1 VLRESTESR
10 QDRASERAAVD
21 AALMARI
28 AAGEREEPL
37 IELYER
43 YGTHL
48 YRFGRRRLGDGN
60 DAEELVQET
69 FVRLW
74 RAAGRFDPGR
84 SSVRSFV
91 YMLAERVAVDLHRRA
106 AARPAAAA
114 LDPATA
120 PPEPADGAE
129 QERTLLGLEVRE
141 ALDALDDRHRE
152 VLELG
157 YRGELTQSEIADRLD
172 VPLGTVKSRT
182 YHALRALR
190 RELALRGLDG

>member
-1 VLRESTESR
+1 MLGDSTEVR
-10 QDRASERAAVD
+10 ELRARDRAALE

-28 AAGEREEPL
+28 ANGEREEPL

-48 YRFGRRRLGDGN
+48 YRFGRRRLGHGQ

-74 RAAGRFDPGR
+74 RGAGRFDPER

-106 AARPAAAA
+106 SARPGSAATPPGA
-114 LDPATA
+114 
-120 PPEPADGAE
+120 PEPADPAE
-129 QERTLLGLEVRE
+129 TERTLLALEVRE
-141 ALDALDDRHRE
+141 ALDALGDNHRE

-157 YRGELTQSEIADRLD
+157 YRGELTQREIAARLD
-172 VPLGTVKSRT
+172 LPLGTVKSRT

-190 RELALRGLDG
+190 RELYLRGLDG

>member
-1 VLRESTESR
+1 MLGDSTEAR
-10 QDRASERAAVD
+10 EDRARDRAAFE

-28 AAGEREEPL
+28 ANGEREEPL
-37 IELYER
+37 IVLYER

-48 YRFGRRRLGDGN
+48 YRFGRRRLGHGQ

-74 RAAGRFDPGR
+74 RGAGRFDPAR

-91 YMLAERVAVDLHRRA
+91 YMLAERVAVDLYRRA
-106 AARPAAAA
+106 AARPAAGA
-114 LDPATA
+114 DPAA
-120 PPEPADGAE
+120 SAEPADAGE
-129 QERTLLGLEVRE
+129 PERTLVSLTVRE
-141 ALDALDDRHRE
+141 ALDALADHHRE

-157 YRGELTQSEIADRLD
+157 YRGELTQREIAARLQL
-172 VPLGTVKSRT
+172 PLGTVKSRT

-190 RELALRGLDG
+190 RELDLRGLDG